1 MPHDLI
7 PITKFPS
14 IPAPLNSSDCGES
27 FVWGDFV
34 LILQK
39 NPISLAEWIQKQTS
53 KKDFGIPPLEYP
65 FAMSVFYRL
74 DKNPQGPSKRPILV
88 ATLERMNYSKVAEV
102 MKRLGKPIPE
112 AKGNDAPTICG
123 IFDAT
128 KHKSIGEFDGEVT
141 AESAKQYFF
150 EVIARHLELS
160 GEPRKIGVIKDIYG
174 HPDTGWPEDKAST
187 TSKEATSKN
196 KNGCLPLA
204 AILAIITFSIFFG
217 FLI

>member
-1 MPHDLI
+1 
-7 PITKFPS
+7 
-14 IPAPLNSSDCGES
+14 
-27 FVWGDFV
+27 
-34 LILQK
+34 
-39 NPISLAEWIQKQTS
+39 
-53 KKDFGIPPLEYP
+53 
-65 FAMSVFYRL
+65 
-74 DKNPQGPSKRPILV
+74 
-88 ATLERMNYSKVAEV
+88 

-150 EVIARHLELS
+150 KIIARHLELS
-160 GEPRKIGVIKDIYG
+160 GEPRKIGAIKDIYG
-174 HPDTGWPEDKAST
+174 HPDTGWPEDKTPT